1 MSLSKSETKRVA
13 IPAGRLLL
21 KKTISRNSAGDQRA
35 ARSSQGISLLAIVW
49 ARRIRLPIC

>member
-21 KKTISRNSAGDQRA
+21 KKVISKNSGWRS
-35 ARSSQGISLLAIVW
+35 ARGSFESGHLTFSDRSGSAY
-49 ARRIRLPIC
+49 